1 MCLAPISGEVVL
13 GSFGVCIGYK
23 NPVPG
28 DVSRSLDAYSGLGK
42 ARAAKNEVASIYE
55 FALEGDS
62 AFCALSS
69 AQQWA
74 SHPVTGL
81 ASDLMRVPSSVGQ
94 FDARA
99 LNAAPRSRL
108 RVTLRVR

>member
-1 MCLAPISGEVVL
+1 MFLARISGEVVL

-28 DVSRSLDAYSGLGK
+28 DVSRSLDAYSGVGK

-62 AFCALSS
+62 AFWHYRLLSDGQVTQLPALL
-69 AQQWA
+69 
-74 SHPVTGL
+74 PT
-81 ASDLMRVPSSVGQ
+81 
-94 FDARA
+94 
-99 LNAAPRSRL
+99 
-108 RVTLRVR
+108 